1 MRPETRAPRRI
12 CTIPTRKLQDML
24 WWALTKVETLL
35 MRPAPGRALRSM
47 ACALAMKHVHYE
59 DENTRYIDIGPV
71 NKVMNM
77 LCCWFEDPEGRNGCY
92 QKHLPRIAD
101 YLWLAEDGMKMQG
114 YNGSQLWDCA
124 FAVQAISAT
133 GLAPEYRECLRAA
146 NRYIHD
152 SQVRD
157 DCPGPLSYWYRHIS
171 KGAWPFSTRD
181 HGWPISDCSSR
192 GSRLRSSWNTW
203 GRIWLVRPC
212 PSIASRTAST
222 SSYRIRTRA
231 AADGPHTR
239 TPAVTVGSRS
249 STPAETFGDIMID
262 YPYVECSSASLQ
274 ALTKFA
280 RRYPKRRAAE
290 ISRAVKRGREF
301 LLSIQKPDGSWYGS
315 WAVCFT
321 YGTWFGIKGLIAT
334 GSTYDTCPAL
344 RKAVAFLLSKQM
356 PCGGWGESYLS
367 CQDKRYVQLTTKGT
381 SEAISHVVNT
391 AWARS
396 RSWRRARRPETPPRC
411 TAPRARSC
419 RRSAATATG
428 PSKPSWASSTT
439 TA

>member
-1 MRPETRAPRRI
+1 
-12 CTIPTRKLQDML
+12 ML

-35 MRPAPGRALRSM
+35 MRTAPGRALRSM

-146 NRYIHD
+146 NRHSRFAGAGRLSELPLHRTGTD
-152 SQVRD
+152 TSARARGRSAPATTVGQSRTVR
-157 DCPGPLSYWYRHIS
+157 P
-171 KGAWPFSTRD
+171 
-181 HGWPISDCSSR
+181 R

-212 PSIASRTAST
+212 PSIASRTPST

-231 AADGPHTR
+231 AADGPHRENTR
-239 TPAVTVGSRS
+239 SHRWVADHQPG
-249 STPAETFGDIMID
+249 GDVRRHHD
-262 YPYVECSSASLQ
+262 RLPVRGVQLRVAA

-290 ISRAVKRGREF
+290 ISRAVKRAQF
-301 LLSIQKPDGSWYGS
+301 LLSIQKPDGS
-315 WAVCFT
+315 
-321 YGTWFGIKGLIAT
+321 
-334 GSTYDTCPAL
+334 
-344 RKAVAFLLSKQM
+344 
-356 PCGGWGESYLS
+356 
-367 CQDKRYVQLTTKGT
+367 
-381 SEAISHVVNT
+381 
-391 AWARS
+391 
-396 RSWRRARRPETPPRC
+396 
-411 TAPRARSC
+411 
-419 RRSAATATG
+419 
-428 PSKPSWASSTT
+428 
-439 TA
+439 